1 MWYIYIYVYF
11 SSDCSCSNIYP
22 DLQIKIVNTT
32 LRKTKNIVLN
42 SLHVVYMWL
51 NKKQTYQTAPQNSL
65 HIDVSKI

>member
-1 MWYIYIYVYF
+1 MYIF
-11 SSDCSCSNIYP
+11 LCSNIYP
-22 DLQIKIVNTT
+22 DLRIKIVNTT